1 MTEHDCAEIEA
12 RLEAATAE
20 LDRIKFTL
28 DVVGTVDLD
37 TSLLNR
43 NGIFESIQRAQRW
56 LVRRG
61 DIYGVLYIAF
71 PDLDISNTADP
82 SYLELM
88 KHLAAT
94 IAAGVRD
101 VDEVGRAADNA
112 FAVVLAN
119 LEPGALHI
127 VAERVTELLQKV
139 TQAPN
144 LTGEFMMGGVEILT
158 ASHTYG
164 TVLDTAQ
171 RLATQAKA
179 GESRLSTI

>member
-1 MTEHDCAEIEA
+1 M
-12 RLEAATAE
+12 
-20 LDRIKFTL
+20 
-28 DVVGTVDLD
+28 
-37 TSLLNR
+37 
-43 NGIFESIQRAQRW
+43 
-56 LVRRG
+56 
-61 DIYGVLYIAF
+61 
-71 PDLDISNTADP
+71 
-82 SYLELM
+82 
-88 KHLAAT
+88 
-94 IAAGVRD
+94 
-101 VDEVGRAADNA
+101 
-112 FAVVLAN
+112 LAN